1 MGKRKMHG
9 DAFYQCDY
17 TGFPMRQAYCYL
29 PTWDAAGKLVKKGS
43 YCNWESVLAHAAM
56 THYEEY
62 DRIKAHI
69 VGITGTDRLRVAP
82 DYTELYHMKGTMTP
96 VQFHEKCT
104 FADEPIIGVKIT
116 SDGDVIEVLIN
127 PKEGNFHFEDF
138 MHKPYSYHGRA
149 QVFHSMRKKTGT
161 TAKDLTVLYYPSR
174 DLPTNTVA
182 SNVFKMQIHGDV
194 LMVQQSR
201 EQSFMSRE
209 RYVTYTRQ
217 EFVEQFMKKRK
228 RGSVEAPAMSTEDYN
243 NAKRQM
249 QEKLKEFEAEMSK
262 DAKKPSEFSKQVKAK
277 KSDKSPFRTMA
288 ADLAAAAAT
297 GDRATCR
304 TMAAGLA
311 AAAKEDPAPRVGQV
325 A

>member
-1 MGKRKMHG
+1 MGKRKIHG
-9 DAFYQCDY
+9 EAFYQCDY
-17 TGFPMRQAYCYL
+17 TGFPMRQAYCYM

-62 DRIKAHI
+62 DRVKAHI
-69 VGITGTDRLRVAP
+69 VSITGTDRIRVAP
-82 DYTELYHMKGTMTP
+82 DYTELYHMKGHMTP
-96 VQFHEKCT
+96 HGYHMKCT
-104 FADEPIIGVKIT
+104 MSDDPIIGVKIT
-116 SDGDVIEVLIN
+116 MSGEVIEVVIT
-127 PKEGNFHFEDF
+127 PSEDGFRFEDF
-138 MHKPYSYHGRA
+138 MHKPYTYHGKA
-149 QVFHSMRKKTGT
+149 QIFHSMRKKAGT

-201 EQSFMSRE
+201 EQSFMPRE

-217 EFVEQFMKKRK
+217 EFLDQFMKKRK
-228 RGSVEAPAMSTEDYN
+228 RGSTETPAMSTEDYN

-262 DAKKPSEFSKQVKAK
+262 DAKKPSELTNQVKTK
-277 KSDKSPFRTMA
+277 TNNSFRTMA
-288 ADLAAAAAT
+288 ADLAAAAAA
-297 GDRATCR
+297 GDRTSCR
-304 TMAAGLA
+304 AMAVSLA
-311 AAAKEDPAPRVGQV
+311 AAAKEVGLSDTAQV
-325 A
+325 AA